1 MNNPSNNILQTLI
14 QRLAQAGSVLILA
27 SGSSGDG
34 LASGLALRAFLK
46 KLEKDAVFYALK
58 PISDRFGF
66 LPGVEEV
73 LPQVDLTK
81 SFVVDVSTKRSPL
94 AELSYKKDTDR
105 LSIFLKP
112 ATGSLTAQDV
122 SFRSSTF
129 PYDLV
134 IVLGL
139 TSFEQ
144 LGEFYAQHTDLFF
157 ETPVANIDFKAQN
170 QNFGQINLV
179 NLSATSCSEIIFDLI
194 NQFEA
199 SLLDEI
205 MATQLLAGIIAETDS
220 FQHRSTT
227 PQILMKASQLVS
239 LGAKQHEIIGSLYKT
254 KSLGLLKLWGRVL
267 SSLKQDEPRSLVYS
281 SVTAV
286 DLAEV
291 GATSADA
298 DNILKEMV
306 SQLAFAKTQLF
317 LAELQAGQVTVY
329 CQSQIPLNLSELFGR
344 FNPEVSLN
352 NGVKFVVGAGLAEAE
367 LVIVE
372 TLRNELARILA

>member
-1 MNNPSNNILQTLI
+1 MIISNMNNPSNNILQTLI

-144 LGEFYAQHTDLFF
+144 LGEFYAQHTDLFLRRRWP
-157 ETPVANIDFKAQN
+157 T
-170 QNFGQINLV
+170 L
-179 NLSATSCSEIIFDLI
+179 TSRRRIKILARSIWLI
-194 NQFEA
+194 YPPLPA
-199 SLLDEI
+199 
-205 MATQLLAGIIAETDS
+205 
-220 FQHRSTT
+220 
-227 PQILMKASQLVS
+227 PK
-239 LGAKQHEIIGSLYKT
+239 
-254 KSLGLLKLWGRVL
+254 
-267 SSLKQDEPRSLVYS
+267 
-281 SVTAV
+281 
-286 DLAEV
+286 
-291 GATSADA
+291 
-298 DNILKEMV
+298 
-306 SQLAFAKTQLF
+306 LF
-317 LAELQAGQVTVY
+317 L
-329 CQSQIPLNLSELFGR
+329 I
-344 FNPEVSLN
+344 
-352 NGVKFVVGAGLAEAE
+352 
-367 LVIVE
+367 
-372 TLRNELARILA
+372 